1 MAAWANPMASPFSEI
16 LRVAVEATPGAIGGA
31 FAASDGEMVDYF
43 SGQDP
48 IEWALLTAH
57 YGVVLSHVQ
66 LALNTW
72 HYGEAGL
79 ILIEHGTMAVLVQT
93 VQEGYYVLMAVGR
106 PAPLA
111 HAINALSRA
120 TDDLRR
126 EMS

>member
-1 MAAWANPMASPFSEI
+1 M
-16 LRVAVEATPGAIGGA
+16 AVEATPGAIGGA

-43 SGQDP
+43 SGEDP
-48 IEWALLTAH
+48 IEWALFTAH

-79 ILIEHGTMAVLVQT
+79 LMIEHGNVAVLVQT
-93 VQEGYYVLMAVGR
+93 VQEGYYALLAVDC

-111 HAINALSRA
+111 HAIDALSRA
-120 TDDLRR
+120 TNDLRQ